1 MGELIIKKFVKDYE
15 NVTDGKVR
23 ERYGMVSSIVG
34 VCCNVILFIIK
45 FVLGTL
51 SNSISIISDA
61 FNNLSDC
68 ASCVVTMFGYK
79 MANKPADR
87 DHPFGH
93 GRMEYLTSLVIA
105 MVIIVV
111 GFELLKNSV
120 AKIIHPEELDF
131 SYIALIG
138 ILFSILIKL
147 WMFMFNRKYGKRINS
162 SVMLATSKDS
172 ISDVMATSAT
182 LIALVASVWT
192 AAPIDGVMGTI
203 VSVLII
209 FAGIGIV
216 RETVDELLGQP
227 ASAELMESL
236 AEIVNECDSSL
247 GMHDVIIHS
256 YGPGNLI
263 GSLHIEVD
271 CRNDIMLIHDDIDNL
286 ERDIYEKLGVR
297 MTIHMDPVET
307 DNQTLN
313 DTKKM
318 VQSIL
323 EDIYEENRKELGAPL
338 SMHDFRMVS
347 GKTHT
352 NLIFDIVLPH
362 ESSVEKGYIEKII
375 NRKLDKQPI
384 QYHAHITFDTE
395 YVNYN

>member
-15 NVTDGKVR
+15 NVTDSKVR

-120 AKIIHPEELDF
+120 TKIIHPEELDF
-131 SYIALIG
+131 SYIALVG

-192 AAPIDGVMGTI
+192 SVPIDGVMGTI
-203 VSVLII
+203 VSVLIM

-236 AEIVNECDSSL
+236 AEIVNECGCSL

-271 CRNDIMLIHDDIDNL
+271 CRNDIMLIHDEIDNL

-313 DTKKM
+313 DAKKM

-352 NLIFDIVLPH
+352 NLIFDIILPH
-362 ESSVEKGYIEKII
+362 ESSVDREYIKKII

-384 QYHAHITFDTE
+384 KYHAHITFDTE
-395 YVNYN
+395 YVNYS